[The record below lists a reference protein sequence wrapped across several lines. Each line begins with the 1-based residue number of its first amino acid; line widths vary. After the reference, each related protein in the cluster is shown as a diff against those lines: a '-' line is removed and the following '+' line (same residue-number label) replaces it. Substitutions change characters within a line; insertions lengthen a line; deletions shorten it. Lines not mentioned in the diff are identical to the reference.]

1 MLQQQIEGKYA
12 LLGQLEDQGSAEVY
26 KVRHLFLEEVR
37 LITVVHPPS
46 LAMTAEV
53 TERFLRDA
61 RAAIKLRHPNIAQL
75 HDFAIDEEGTAYIV
89 TEFIEGLTLEEA
101 LAQEGPPPL
110 ELTLNLARQALRA
123 LAYLHKSGMV
133 HRDISPDKLML
144 TRDEDGRALVKW
156 VDLGTAQVLAVSDG
170 LPAGTGV
177 FPARPKYASPEQF
190 SAAGGGTVGAR
201 GDLYSFGVVLYEL
214 LTGRLPITGRDPF
227 SLMVGHLSTPPVP
240 FAESDPEAQVPDEVR
255 EILLSTLAKKPEERI
270 ASAEE
275 LARRL
280 ASVQDPLADDRGEYL
295 QKVLQRA
302 RQKTAVVVPPPP
314 PVEAVAPRQ
323 VAEPA
328 PPPPPVSPAPPTPTP
343 PPAPVATPPAPRA
356 PEPPR
361 VEELRPILL
370 EPLPQE
376 PRELRESATVQP
388 AAPQWDRL
396 DMAAFRT
403 QALRA
408 DPAIPSEAT
417 RRTTLM
423 EPLPEPP
430 PAPATVA
437 PPGPTASR
445 PILLGVGVGMLAAL
459 LIGAGW
465 WLGGS
470 HRPDAPDAAAPATS
484 AAPAPPPPLPT
495 VEVKPETASK
505 REKGRRKVDDPAN
518 PSANPANS
526 PSARHEARVA
536 AAELSGT
543 ATERN
548 EEVPKAATPPGTPPD
563 RGRMITGGAGVENAE
578 VLSLGKLI
586 YPERA
591 LGTGR
596 KPNVKVAV
604 LVDENGNVTEARIK
618 EGDPSGLGFNEAA
631 RDAARRTH
639 FLPATQNGVPGKS
652 WNDLAFEFVE
662 PAEPSSPRPP

>member
-101 LAQEGPPPL
+101 LAQDGPPPL

-170 LPAGTGV
+170 LPAGAGV

-190 SAAGGGTVGAR
+190 SAAGGGTVDAR

-214 LTGRLPITGRDPF
+214 LTGRLPIVGRDPF

-240 FAESDPEAQVPDEVR
+240 FAESDPEGKVPAEVR
-255 EILLSTLAKKPEERI
+255 EILLAVLAKKPEERI
-270 ASAEE
+270 GSAEE

-302 RQKTAVVVPPPP
+302 HQKTAVVVLPPPPVQAVAPKKVEEPPPLPPVSPSPLAPMPPPP
-314 PVEAVAPRQ
+314 PV
-323 VAEPA
+323 
-328 PPPPPVSPAPPTPTP
+328 
-343 PPAPVATPPAPRA
+343 ATSPAPRA
-356 PEPPR
+356 PEPPPA
-361 VEELRPILL
+361 EELGPILL
-370 EPLPQE
+370 EPLPSK
-376 PRELRESATVQP
+376 PADVQP
-388 AAPQWDRL
+388 TAPQWDRL

-408 DPAIPSEAT
+408 DPVIPSEAT

-430 PAPATVA
+430 PAPAAVA
-437 PPGPTASR
+437 PPGPPASR

-470 HRPDAPDAAAPATS
+470 HRSDAPDAAAPATS

-495 VEVKPETASK
+495 VEVKPEATAK
-505 REKGRRKVDDPAN
+505 REKGRRKADDPAN
-518 PSANPANS
+518 TPANPANT

-543 ATERN
+543 TTGRS
-548 EEVPKAATPPGTPPD
+548 EEAPKASPPPGTPPE

-591 LGTGR
+591 RGTGK

-604 LVDENGNVTEARIK
+604 LVDENGNVVQARIK

-631 RDAARRTH
+631 RDAAQRTH

-662 PAEPSSPRPP
+662 PAEPSSPGPP

>member
-190 SAAGGGTVGAR
+190 SAAGGGTVDAR

-240 FAESDPEAQVPDEVR
+240 FAESDPEAKVPDEVR

-275 LARRL
+275 LAGRL

-302 RQKTAVVVPPPP
+302 HQKTAVVIPPPP
-314 PVEAVAPRQ
+314 A
-323 VAEPA
+323 
-328 PPPPPVSPAPPTPTP
+328 PVSSSPPD
-343 PPAPVATPPAPRA
+343 PVATPPAPRA

-361 VEELRPILL
+361 AEELGPILL
-370 EPLPQE
+370 EPLPSK
-376 PRELRESATVQP
+376 PTDVQP

-403 QALRA
+403 QPLRV
-408 DPAIPSEAT
+408 DPVIPSEAT

-430 PAPATVA
+430 PAPAAVA
-437 PPGPTASR
+437 APGPPASR
-445 PILLGVGVGMLAAL
+445 SILLGVGVGMLAAL

-470 HRPDAPDAAAPATS
+470 HRPDALDAAAPATS

-495 VEVKPETASK
+495 VEVKPATAAK
-505 REKGRRKVDDPAN
+505 REKGRKKADDPAN
-518 PSANPANS
+518 TSANPANS

-536 AAELSGT
+536 AAELSGA
-543 ATERN
+543 ATERR
-548 EEVPKAATPPGTPPD
+548 EEAPKASPPPGTPPE
-563 RGRMITGGAGVENAE
+563 RGRMITGGPGVENAE

>member
-1 MLQQQIEGKYA
+1 QQQIEGKYA

-123 LAYLHKSGMV
+123 LAYLHKAGMV
-133 HRDISPDKLML
+133 HRDLSPDKLML

-170 LPAGTGV
+170 LPAGAGV

-190 SAAGGGTVGAR
+190 SAAGGGTVDAR

-214 LTGRLPITGRDPF
+214 LTGRLPIVGRDPF

-240 FAESDPEAQVPDEVR
+240 FAESDPEGKVPAEVR
-255 EILLSTLAKKPEERI
+255 EILLAVLAKKPEERI
-270 ASAEE
+270 GSAEE

-302 RQKTAVVVPPPP
+302 HQKTAVVVLPPPPVQAVAPKKVEEPPPLPPVSPSPLAPMPPPP
-314 PVEAVAPRQ
+314 PV
-323 VAEPA
+323 
-328 PPPPPVSPAPPTPTP
+328 
-343 PPAPVATPPAPRA
+343 ATSPAPRA
-356 PEPPR
+356 PEPPPA
-361 VEELRPILL
+361 EELGPILL
-370 EPLPQE
+370 EPLPSK
-376 PRELRESATVQP
+376 PADVQP
-388 AAPQWDRL
+388 TAPQWDRL

-408 DPAIPSEAT
+408 DPVIPSEAT

-423 EPLPEPP
+423 EPLPEAP
-430 PAPATVA
+430 PAPADVA
-437 PPGPTASR
+437 PPGPPASR
-445 PILLGVGVGMLAAL
+445 SILLGVGVGLLAAL

-470 HRPDAPDAAAPATS
+470 HRSDPPAAAAPETTT
-484 AAPAPPPPLPT
+484 AAAPPPPT
-495 VEVKPETASK
+495 VEVKPETSPK
-505 REKGRRKVDDPAN
+505 REKGRRTAVSPTVSPADT
-518 PSANPANS
+518 

-536 AAELSGT
+536 AAENRT
-543 ATERN
+543 AAPERR
-548 EEVPKAATPPGTPPD
+548 EETSAPSGTPPE

-578 VLSLGKLI
+578 VLSLGKAV

-591 LGTGR
+591 RGTG
-596 KPNVKVAV
+596 KTPTVKVAV
-604 LVDENGNVTEARIK
+604 LVDENGNVIQARIK

-631 RDAARRTH
+631 RDAALRSH

-652 WNDLAFEFVE
+652 WNDLAFEFPE

>member
-1 MLQQQIEGKYA
+1 QQQIEGKYA

-101 LAQEGPPPL
+101 LAQDGPPPL

-190 SAAGGGTVGAR
+190 SAAGGGTVDAR

-227 SLMVGHLSTPPVP
+227 SLMVGHLSTPPVS

-314 PVEAVAPRQ
+314 PVEAAAPKQ

-328 PPPPPVSPAPPTPTP
+328 PPPAPVSSSA
-343 PPAPVATPPAPRA
+343 PAPVATPPAPRA

-361 VEELRPILL
+361 AEELGPILL
-370 EPLPQE
+370 EPLPQT
-376 PRELRESATVQP
+376 PVDVRPDGA
-388 AAPQWDRL
+388 QWDRV

-403 QALRA
+403 QALRS
-408 DPAIPSEAT
+408 DPVIPSEAT

-430 PAPATVA
+430 PAPADVA
-437 PPGPTASR
+437 PPSPPASR

-470 HRPDAPDAAAPATS
+470 HRPDAPEAAAPATS

-495 VEVKPETASK
+495 VEVKPETAAK
-505 REKGRRKVDDPAN
+505 REKGRRKADDPAN
-518 PSANPANS
+518 PSANPANT

-543 ATERN
+543 TTGRS
-548 EEVPKAATPPGTPPD
+548 EEAPKASPPPGTPPE
-563 RGRMITGGAGVENAE
+563 RGRMITGGVGVENAE
-578 VLSLGKLI
+578 VLSLGKLV

-591 LGTGR
+591 RGTGK

-604 LVDENGNVTEARIK
+604 LVDENGNVLQARIK

-631 RDAARRTH
+631 RDAAQRTH

-662 PAEPSSPRPP
+662 PAEPSSPGPP